1 MKLRDIIGSA
11 AAADRLQVQVLLG
24 EMGSQDL
31 SLTADSPLTEAEAF
45 TAAVLFHISAI
56 PWLTHH
62 QQQYLSSKI
71 RPYLAAISSPYK
83 FILAVTNGQFVTWT
97 DLQGFIDIRTGEAVA
112 SCPPGFESIAYNFQT
127 RMANLLE
134 NEARQGCQSPPETS
148 G

>member
-24 EMGSQDL
+24 EMDATGK
-31 SLTADSPLTEAEAF
+31 TADSELDKGEAF
-45 TAAVLFHISAI
+45 MAAVLFHISAI
-56 PWLTHH
+56 PWLNHH
-62 QQQYLSSKI
+62 QQQYLSRAIKPFLGMVSE
-71 RPYLAAISSPYK
+71 PYH
-83 FILAVTNGQFVTWT
+83 FILAISNGQFVTWT

-112 SCPPGFESIAYNFQT
+112 SCPPVFESIAYNFQT